1 MALEYPDVM
10 NDVTDARLRFESGS
24 VQFLAEFRP
33 GSSAAG
39 SGAQLAL
46 VLQNTVEAPVHVGI
60 RLVLPRLRRRLRRL
74 PQPAFGI
81 LEPYVRLTLGDSEVG
96 QLMIPVRIQPQ
107 VPPGEYAFAVQVES
121 VTEQRASRTRP
132 DHSDSRVGDLK
143 IRHLQGLGITQFASW
158 GYRTERA
165 GVQRVLLKVNE
176 SADRVDDIEL
186 APHFSTLWTPESW
199 ELITSA
205 RREVGERRL
214 HAVSALTADA
224 LYVAFMR
231 ESQVTFAHSD
241 VRLHVGEA
249 IFVAKILAYTAA
261 YLMGDVL
268 WQDCLLVPIWA
279 YARASEQPT
288 GDMLWL
294 VTQLG
299 YVHVLELAIA
309 LSFSLIEQV
318 LEREVWD
325 VAEQIASRD
334 FVAQCLSTGTPLPG
348 EFLYL
353 PLVLGGLIVAD
364 ELILDGEDVQQ
375 SLSLLASAK
384 AERADWFAD
393 QELREFN
400 EVFDL
405 LMARQEQSQNRF

>member
-24 VQFLAEFRP
+24 VQYLAEFRP
-33 GSSAAG
+33 GSAAAG
-39 SGAQLAL
+39 SGVQLAL
-46 VLQNTVEAPVHVGI
+46 VLQNTVDVPVHVGI
-60 RLVLPRLRRRLRRL
+60 RLALPKLRRRLRRL
-74 PQPAFGI
+74 SQPAFGI

-96 QLMIPVRIQPQ
+96 QLMIPVHIQPQ
-107 VPPGEYAFAVQVES
+107 VPPGEYAFTVHVES

-143 IRHLQGLGITQFASW
+143 IRHLQGLGITQIVPW

-165 GVQRVLLKVNE
+165 GVQRVLLEVAE
-176 SADRVDDIEL
+176 RADRVDDIEL
-186 APHFSTLWTPESW
+186 APRFTLLWMPENW
-199 ELITSA
+199 ALVTSA

-214 HAVSALTADA
+214 HAVSELTTNA

-231 ESQVTFAHSD
+231 ESQATFAQSD
-241 VRLHVGEA
+241 VRLYVGEA
-249 IFVAKILAYTAA
+249 IFVAKILAYTVA
-261 YLMGDVL
+261 YLMGDVS
-268 WQDCLLVPIWA
+268 WQDCLLVPILA
-279 YARASEQPT
+279 YARVNEQPT

-318 LEREVWD
+318 LGREVWD
-325 VAEQIASRD
+325 VTEQIASRD
-334 FVAQCLSTGTPLPG
+334 FIVQCLSTGTPLPD

-353 PLVLGGLIVAD
+353 PLILGGLIVAD
-364 ELILDGEDVQQ
+364 ELVLDEEDVRQ
-375 SLSLLASAK
+375 SLSLLADAR

-393 QELREFN
+393 QDLREFN

-405 LMARQEQSQNRF
+405 LAARQERS